1 MLIKSLEEAIGET
14 PLLEAS
20 RLCAH
25 LGLNA
30 RLLLKLEMFN
40 PGGSVKDR
48 AAISM
53 LNDANLPAGAT
64 VIEPTSGNTGVG
76 LAWIAAARGLR
87 AIFVM
92 PENMSEERRKTLT
105 ALGAEVILTPA
116 AEKMAGAVA
125 RAEELRNQ
133 IPGAVILGQF
143 DNPANPAIHEAT
155 TAAEIWRDSGGN
167 VDILVAGVGTG
178 GTLSGTARGLRRHN
192 PALRVVAVEPA
203 GSPVISGGAPGPHK
217 IQGIGAGFIPA
228 NYDPDLVDQ
237 VLTVTDAEALETRAL
252 LTRTEGIFAGIS
264 SGAAV
269 AAAIRLARLNPSATI
284 ATVLPDTATRYLSLL

>member
-1 MLIKSLEEAIGET
+1 MLIQSLEQAIGAT

-20 RLCAH
+20 RLCAEM
-25 LGLNA
+25 GLKA
-30 RLLLKLEMFN
+30 RLLLKLEMLN

-48 AAISM
+48 AALWM
-53 LNDANLPAGAT
+53 LNAANLQPGAT
-64 VIEPTSGNTGVG
+64 VIEPTSGNTGIG
-76 LAWIAAARGLR
+76 IAWIAAARGLR

-92 PENMSEERRKTLT
+92 PENMSEERRKILT
-105 ALGAEVILTPA
+105 ALGAEVVLTPA

-125 RAEELRNQ
+125 RAEELRKE

-143 DNPANPAIHEAT
+143 SNPANPAAHEAT
-155 TAAEIWRDSGGN
+155 TATEIWTDSGGN

-178 GTLSGTARGLRRHN
+178 GTLCGIARGLRRHN
-192 PALRVVAVEPA
+192 PTLRVVAVEPA
-203 GSPVISGGAPGPHK
+203 GSPVISGGNPGPHQ
-217 IQGIGAGFIPA
+217 IQGIGGGFIPE
-228 NYDPDLVDQ
+228 NYDPAIVDE

-269 AAAIRLARLNPSATI
+269 AAAIRLARLYPTASIATI
-284 ATVLPDTATRYLSLL
+284 LPDTATRYLSLL